1 MKRHKLDMKT
11 TFIKGIGI
19 TASCISVFLIKLL
32 VKLSLFPFEEGK
44 VLLGGVVKHLEVD
57 LEPLVDGF
65 ELVSR

>member
-1 MKRHKLDMKT
+1 MKRHKLHMKT
-11 TFIKGIGI
+11 TFIKGI

-44 VLLGGVVKHLEVD
+44 VLLGGVVKHLKVD